1 MSTVNIPPSIGA
13 AILCVTSAPLPE
25 LSMMGTRPAM
35 VDTAVITTGRTRRD
49 VAESA
54 AFLI

>member
-13 AILCVTSAPLPE
+13 AILCVTSAPLPV
-25 LSMMGTRPAM
+25 LSIIGIKPAM